1 MEAIMAYLLLGLA
14 IGAEVLGTSLL
25 KSTDGFSKLW
35 PTVASLTAYA
45 VSFFALAVAIQKGL
59 QVGVGYAIW
68 SGLGTT
74 LIVIIG
80 ALFLSE
86 PVTLVKVVGV
96 ALVIAGVV
104 VLNLG
109 GVH

>member
-1 MEAIMAYLLLGLA
+1 MAYVLLGVA
-14 IGAEVLGTSLL
+14 IGFEVLATSLL
-25 KSTDGFSKLW
+25 KSTEGFSRLW
-35 PTVASLTAYA
+35 PTVASLGAYA
-45 VSFFALAVAIQKGL
+45 VSFLALSIAIQKGL
-59 QVGVGYAIW
+59 QVGIGYAIW

-86 PVTLVKVVGV
+86 PVTATKVLGV

-109 GVH
+109 GAH